1 MKGRGAQIAHDG
13 GFGFEHDDVDQ
24 LFGKQQREAE
34 PDRAAAADDHAGRQV
49 ARALGHGAAL
59 WRGLRFFK
67 DNPGLRAMRVEYAS
81 RGLIGVLTPQA
92 NTTVEPEMT
101 IMAPAGVAMIN
112 ARMVSP
118 HAELEA
124 RLVDYIDHLDAAI
137 AQFANAP
144 LDTIALATTG
154 TSYIAGVA
162 PEAEI
167 VARVTKQF
175 GAPLVTTGQAVVLA
189 LRTLGARTI
198 GLVSPYPP
206 SLTEKASG
214 YWSQNGFA
222 IGGLIQI
229 GTKAGTFHPIYT
241 ITAADAEAA
250 TLRLADK
257 NVDAIVLLGT
267 GMPTL
272 SSILRQPRVGDAVVL
287 SCMMCLGWAAIDKVL
302 QRQPT
307 REALL
312 AFAHGDE
319 WGARL
324 RAHMRIG

>member
-1 MKGRGAQIAHDG
+1 
-13 GFGFEHDDVDQ
+13 
-24 LFGKQQREAE
+24 
-34 PDRAAAADDHAGRQV
+34 
-49 ARALGHGAAL
+49 
-59 WRGLRFFK
+59 
-67 DNPGLRAMRVEYAS
+67 MRVEYAS

-92 NTTVEPEMT
+92 NTTVEPEMA
-101 IMAPAGVAMIN
+101 IMGPPGVATIN

-124 RLVDYIDHLDAAI
+124 RLADYIDHLDDAI

-162 PEAEI
+162 REAEI
-167 VARVTKQF
+167 VAHVEKKF

-189 LRTLGARTI
+189 LRTLGAKTI

-206 SLTEKASG
+206 SLTEKASA

-229 GTKAGTFHPIYT
+229 GVKAGTFHPIYT

-250 TLRLADK
+250 TLQLADK
-257 NVDAIVLLGT
+257 AVDAIVLLGT

-272 SSILRQPRVGDAVVL
+272 GSLVRHPRVGNAVVL
-287 SCMMCLGWAAIDKVL
+287 SCMMCLGWAAIDRVL
-302 QRQPT
+302 QRPPA

-312 AFAHGDE
+312 AFARGAE

-324 RAHMRIG
+324 TAHMSVA

>member
-1 MKGRGAQIAHDG
+1 
-13 GFGFEHDDVDQ
+13 
-24 LFGKQQREAE
+24 
-34 PDRAAAADDHAGRQV
+34 
-49 ARALGHGAAL
+49 
-59 WRGLRFFK
+59 
-67 DNPGLRAMRVEYAS
+67 MRVEYAS

-92 NTTVEPEMT
+92 NTTVEPEMA
-101 IMAPAGVAMIN
+101 IMAPPGVAMIN

-124 RLVDYIDHLDAAI
+124 RLTDYIDHLDDTI

-162 PEAEI
+162 REAEI
-167 VARVTKQF
+167 VAHVAKKF

-189 LRTLGARTI
+189 LRTLCAKSI

-206 SLTEKASG
+206 SLTEEASA
-214 YWSQNGFA
+214 YWSANGFA

-250 TLRLADK
+250 TLQLAEQAL
-257 NVDAIVLLGT
+257 DAIVLLGT

-272 SSILRQPRVGDAVVL
+272 SSLMRHPRVGNAVVL

-302 QRQPT
+302 QRPPT
-307 REALL
+307 RDALL
-312 AFAHGDE
+312 AFARGEE

-324 RAHMRIG
+324 RAHMRVG